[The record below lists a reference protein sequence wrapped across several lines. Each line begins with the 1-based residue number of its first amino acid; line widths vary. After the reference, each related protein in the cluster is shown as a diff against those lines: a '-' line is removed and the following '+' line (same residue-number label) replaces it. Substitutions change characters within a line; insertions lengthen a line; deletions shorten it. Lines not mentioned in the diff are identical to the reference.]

1 MKYKFLAALL
11 FFSGYLKAQNL
22 NIIPQPRSV
31 VNGTGTFSFTNHTTI
46 GFSDTSLTALAV
58 YFQKEIFKAKGLS
71 PGISINDPKS
81 SIKLVLTNNNQTI
94 IGAYSLKITP
104 GQVTVSSSNK
114 EGVFYG
120 LISLLQII
128 KDHPQEGENLTL
140 ASTEAVDA
148 REFQNINLATT
159 QITDAPRY
167 QWRGLM
173 LDESRHF
180 FGKQKVKQILD
191 WMAYYKL
198 NKFHWHLTDVQGW
211 RVEIKKYPR
220 LTSVG
225 GVGDYSDT
233 SAEALP
239 MYYTQ
244 SDIKEI
250 VSYAA
255 QRFITVIPEID
266 MPGHATAANKAYPEY
281 SGGSVAGYPNFTF
294 NPAKEETYQ
303 YLANIIKETTAI
315 FPSKMMHLGGDE
327 VVLGIKAWSLDTA
340 IARMMQNKGFEDVG
354 ALERYFFKRMTD
366 TVTNLGSKILAW
378 DEAAQTDLPPGKT
391 IIFWWRQNLPGQL
404 SLAIQKNYQVV
415 LCPRLP
421 LYFDFLQDGSHI
433 SGRNWKGVFNRYTDI
448 YNFPE
453 RQLGADQLASNQII
467 GVQANI
473 WTEKISS
480 EKRLDFMLFPRIAGL
495 AEAGWTAPEVKNEMA
510 FNERL
515 RAGFKNWDAAGI
527 YYFNPFDPQA
537 HPEAVDF
544 APVARKAPIAEKHG
558 RHRKTYSKASGKR
571 RKASAKSHKSSS
583 KAKSTKSKS
592 HKKRK

>member
-1 MKYKFLAALL
+1 MKYKFLIALL
-11 FFSGYLKAQNL
+11 LISGYLKAQNL
-22 NIIPQPRSV
+22 KIIPQPRSV
-31 VNGTGTFSFTNHTTI
+31 VSGSGQISINNHSTI
-46 GFSDTSLTALAV
+46 SLSDTSLTTLAI
-58 YFQKEIFKAKGLS
+58 YFQKELFKVKGLS
-71 PGISINDPKS
+71 PAINNGDLKS
-81 SIKLVLTNNNQTI
+81 TVKLVLTNTNQTI
-94 IGAYSLKITP
+94 GAYALKITP
-104 GQVTVSSSNK
+104 GQITISSSNK

-120 LISLLQII
+120 LISLLQLI
-128 KDHPQEGENLTL
+128 KDHPKEGDNLTL
-140 ASTEAVDA
+140 ASTDATDA
-148 REFQNINLATT
+148 REYQNVVLASTE
-159 QITDAPRY
+159 ITDAPRY

-211 RVEIKKYPR
+211 RIEIKKYPR

-244 SDIKEI
+244 NDIKE
-250 VSYAA
+250 VVNYAA

-303 YLANIIKETTAI
+303 YLANVIKETTAL
-315 FPSKMMHLGGDE
+315 FPSKMIHLGGDE

-340 IARMMQNKGFEDVG
+340 IARMMQNKGFADVG
-354 ALERYFFKRMTD
+354 TLERYFFKRMTD
-366 TVTNLGSKILAW
+366 TVTNMGSKILAW
-378 DEAAQTDLPPGKT
+378 DEATQTDLPAGET

-404 SLAIQKNYQVV
+404 SLALQKNYQVV

-421 LYFDFLQDGSHI
+421 LYLDFLQDGTHV

-448 YNFPE
+448 YNFPD
-453 RQLGADQLASNQII
+453 RQLNADQLASNQII

-473 WTEKISS
+473 WTEKIAS

-495 AEAGWTAPEVKNEMA
+495 AEAGWTAPEVKNEAA
-510 FNERL
+510 FNERVQ
-515 RAGFKNWDAAGI
+515 AGLKNWDAADI

-544 APVARKAPIAEKHG
+544 APVIRKTPVAEKHG
-558 RHRKTYSKASGKR
+558 RHHKAHSKASKR
-571 RKASAKSHKSSS
+571 GNRISAKSHKSTS
-583 KAKSTKSKS
+583 KSKSTKNKP

>member
-1 MKYKFLAALL
+1 MKFKFLAALL
-11 FFSGYLKAQNL
+11 LFSGYLKAQNL

-31 VNGTGTFSFTNHTTI
+31 VNGTGTFSFNSRVSI
-46 GFSDTSLTALAV
+46 GVSDTSLTPLAI
-58 YFQKEIFKAKGLS
+58 YFQKEIAKANGLV
-71 PGISINDPKS
+71 INVNNTDTAS
-81 SIKLVLTNNNQTI
+81 SIKLILSNTPQTT
-94 IGAYSLKITP
+94 GAYILKIAPDRIIITA
-104 GQVTVSSSNK
+104 SNK
-114 EGVFYG
+114 EGIFYG

-128 KDHPQEGENLTL
+128 KDQPQGDITL
-140 ASTEAVDA
+140 ASNEIA
-148 REFQNINLATT
+148 
-159 QITDAPRY
+159 DAPRY

-180 FGKQKVKQILD
+180 FGKQKVKQLLD

-211 RVEIKKYPR
+211 RIEIKKYPR
-220 LTSVG
+220 LTLVG

-233 SAEALP
+233 SAEAAP
-239 MYYTQ
+239 KYYTQ

-266 MPGHATAANKAYPEY
+266 MPGHATAANRAYPEY

-294 NPAKEETYQ
+294 NPAKEETYK
-303 YLANIIKETTAI
+303 YLADIIKETTAI

-327 VVLGIKAWSLDTA
+327 VVLGVKAWSLDTA
-340 IARMMQNKGFEDVG
+340 IAHMMQAKGFADVG

-366 TVTNLGSKILAW
+366 TVTSLGSKILAW
-378 DEAAQTDLPPGKT
+378 DEAVQTDLPAGKT

-404 SLAIQKNYQVV
+404 SLALQKNYQVV

-421 LYFDFLQDGSHI
+421 LYLDFLQDASHV
-433 SGRNWKGVFNRYTDI
+433 SGRNWKGVFNRVTDI
-448 YNFPE
+448 YNFPD
-453 RQLGADQLASNQII
+453 RQLATDQLASNQIV

-473 WTEKISS
+473 WTEKIAS

-495 AEAGWTAPEVKNEMA
+495 AEAGWTAPEVKNEAA
-510 FNERL
+510 FNQKL
-515 RAGFKNWDAAGI
+515 QAGLKNWDAAGI
-527 YYFNPFDPQA
+527 YYFNPFDLAA
-537 HPEAVDF
+537 HPEAIDF
-544 APVARKAPIAEKHG
+544 APVIIKKIPVNERHGHHHRSKKTSHTHVSKKGRKAAS
-558 RHRKTYSKASGKR
+558 KTHKPSSKG
-571 RKASAKSHKSSS
+571 KSS
-583 KAKSTKSKS
+583 KSKP

>member
-1 MKYKFLAALL
+1 MKFKFLIALL
-11 FFSGYLKAQNL
+11 LLSGYLKAQNL
-22 NIIPQPRSV
+22 NIIPQPRLV
-31 VNGTGTFSFTNHTTI
+31 VSGSGQISINNHSAI
-46 GFSDTSLTALAV
+46 GISDTSLTALAI
-58 YFQKEIFKAKGLS
+58 YFQKELFKAKGLS
-71 PGISINDPKS
+71 PAINNGNSKS
-81 SIKLVLTNNNQTI
+81 TIKLILTNTNQA
-94 IGAYSLKITP
+94 IGAYALKITP
-104 GQVTVSSSNK
+104 EQITISSSNK

-120 LISLLQII
+120 LISLLQLI
-128 KDHPQEGENLTL
+128 KDNPKEGDNLTL
-140 ASTEAVDA
+140 ASTDATDA
-148 REFQNINLATT
+148 REYQNVVLASTE
-159 QITDAPRY
+159 ITDAPRY

-211 RVEIKKYPR
+211 RIEIKKYPR

-233 SAEALP
+233 SAEAIP
-239 MYYTQ
+239 MFYSQ
-244 SDIKEI
+244 NDIKEV

-303 YLANIIKETTAI
+303 YLANVIKETTAL
-315 FPSKMMHLGGDE
+315 FPSKMIHLGGDE

-340 IARMMQNKGFEDVG
+340 IAWMMQNKGFADVG
-354 ALERYFFKRMTD
+354 TLERYFFKRMTD
-366 TVTNLGSKILAW
+366 SVTNMGSKILAW
-378 DEAAQTDLPPGKT
+378 DEATQTDLPAGKT

-404 SLAIQKNYQVV
+404 SLALQKNYQVV

-421 LYFDFLQDGSHI
+421 LYLDFLQDGTHI

-448 YNFPE
+448 YNFPD
-453 RQLGADQLASNQII
+453 RQLAADQLVSNQII

-473 WTEKISS
+473 WTEKIAS

-495 AEAGWTAPEVKNEMA
+495 AEAGWTAPEVKNEAA
-510 FNERL
+510 FTERVQ
-515 RAGFKNWDAAGI
+515 AGLKNWDAADI
-527 YYFNPFDPQA
+527 YYFNPFNPQA
-537 HPEAVDF
+537 HPEAIDF
-544 APVARKAPIAEKHG
+544 APVIRKVRIAEKHG
-558 RHRKTYSKASGKR
+558 RHHKIYLKANKKGK
-571 RKASAKSHKSSS
+571 KA
-583 KAKSTKSKS
+583 STKSHNSTKNKP

>member
-1 MKYKFLAALL
+1 MKFKFLAALL

-31 VNGTGTFSFTNHTTI
+31 VSGTGTFSFNSHTTI
-46 GFSDTSLTALAV
+46 GLSDTSLTNLAT

-71 PGISINDPKS
+71 PGINNGDSKS
-81 SIKLVLTNNNQTI
+81 AIKLVLTNSNQAV
-94 IGAYSLKITP
+94 GAYSLKITP
-104 GQVTVSSSNK
+104 GQVTISSSSK
-114 EGVFYG
+114 EGIFYG

-128 KDHPQEGENLTL
+128 KDHPKESDNLTL
-140 ASTEAVDA
+140 ASTDATDA
-148 REFQNINLATT
+148 REYQNVSLASTE
-159 QITDAPRY
+159 ITDAPRY

-211 RVEIKKYPR
+211 RIEIKKYPR

-225 GVGDYSDT
+225 GVGDYSET

-250 VSYAA
+250 VNYAA

-340 IARMMQNKGFEDVG
+340 IAHMMQNKGFEDVG

-391 IIFWWRQNLPGQL
+391 IIFWWRQNLSGQL
-404 SLAIQKNYQVV
+404 SLAMQKNYQVV

-433 SGRNWKGVFNRYTDI
+433 SGRNWNGIFNRYTDI
-448 YNFPE
+448 YNFPD
-453 RQLGADQLASNQII
+453 RQLAADQLASNQII

-473 WTEKISS
+473 WTEKIAS

-510 FNERL
+510 FTERV
-515 RAGFKNWDAAGI
+515 RAGLKNWDAADI
-527 YYFNPFDPQA
+527 YYFNPFDPQV

-544 APVARKAPIAEKHG
+544 APVTRKIPVAEKHG
-558 RHRKTYSKASGKR
+558 RHRKAHSKVSKKGK
-571 RKASAKSHKSSS
+571 KLSAKSHKSSS
-583 KAKSTKSKS
+583 KAKSTKNKS